1 MKGGKDG
8 MKKETI
14 HVFSALEHT
23 IQKMP
28 KYNAH
33 AVGHGIHRSAKYP
46 TRQQRKAEVRRMQ
59 REVGV

>member
-1 MKGGKDG
+1 

-59 REVGV
+59 REVDKL